1 MSRTLLPIWEEYKLT
16 ISETLEKKEDPETFE
31 WIQSN
36 YLVKDCE
43 DMRRVLDK
51 VDGSREWLKKYEAT
65 EEDHRFLTGLG
76 PKILANLGSWHTNP
90 SATKALWNYKKFLMN
105 WDDSVLKIKT
115 FQAKADYDEKQL
127 TADDIRRFC
136 MLQDIQ
142 SGDMATVTLG
152 NDMDTL
158 LTQLIEKFS
167 ITYDR
172 SIIPEMFKKLN
183 AQFKE
188 EERKA
193 AEEYDK
199 QEFESRIYLLVH
211 HFKFP
216 SRWNDTKEGSSLFG
230 SIYRITEEMFVEME
244 KRYPGYRDH
253 IRGIRDMKNSQPR

>member
-1 MSRTLLPIWEEYKLT
+1 MSRTLLPIWAEYKLT
-16 ISETLEKKEDPETFE
+16 ISETLEAKEDPETFD

-36 YLVKDCE
+36 YLVRDCE
-43 DMRRVLDK
+43 DMRRIMDK
-51 VDGSREWLKKYEAT
+51 VDGSREWLKKYEPT

-76 PKILANLGSWHTNP
+76 PKIIANLGSWHNNS

-105 WDDSVLKIKT
+105 WDDAVLKIKT
-115 FQAKADYDEKQL
+115 MQARTDYDEKQL

-136 MLQDIQ
+136 MLQKLQ
-142 SGDMATVTLG
+142 KASMNSSTVQQ
-152 NDMDTL
+152 DMDTL
-158 LTQLIEKFS
+158 LTQLITKFS

-172 SIIPEMFKKLN
+172 SVIPEMLEKLDT
-183 AQFKE
+183 QMYE

-193 AEEYDK
+193 IEEADR
-199 QEFESRIYLLVH
+199 QEFEGRISLLIH

-216 SRWNDTKEGSSLFG
+216 VRWNDTKEGSSLFG
-230 SIYRITEEMFVEME
+230 PINRITEEMFVEME